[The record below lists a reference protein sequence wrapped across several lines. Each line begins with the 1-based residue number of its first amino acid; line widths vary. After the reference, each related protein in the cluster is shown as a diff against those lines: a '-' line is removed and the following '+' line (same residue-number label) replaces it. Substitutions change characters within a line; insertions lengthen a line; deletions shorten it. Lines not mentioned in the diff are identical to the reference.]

1 MYLIFDTETTGFPL
15 PDFKDPNNPR
25 VTQLAWVLLNEDGKI
40 FKKYSSLIDPDGWTI
55 PTVEELKAKGS
66 KNPHFFEEN
75 NMSTERCKK
84 EGRPIEFAVKH
95 FIEAIEESKYII
107 AHNLKFD
114 LAVMSS
120 EMYRLKKSAKN
131 KPIRICTM
139 DSTTNLLKIPGPKG
153 FKWPNLTE
161 LHTFLFGKGFEGAH
175 DAMDDVKACANC
187 FWVLKKRN
195 LITIPPY
202 EEKDKQSP
210 PQSP

>member
-1 MYLIFDTETTGFPL
+1 MYLIFDCETTGFPL

-84 EGRPIEFAVKH
+84 EGRPIEFAIKNL
-95 FIEAIEESKYII
+95 IEAIDECKYMI
-107 AHNLKFD
+107 AHNLVFD
-114 LAVMSS
+114 YSIIAS
-120 EMYRLKKSAKN
+120 EMYRLKKFPTN
-131 KPIRICTM
+131 KPIKICTM
-139 DSTTNLLKIPGPKG
+139 ATTTELLKLPNPRGG
-153 FKWPNLTE
+153 YKWPNLTE
-161 LHTFLFGKGFEGAH
+161 LHTFLFGKGFDGAH

-202 EEKDKQSP
+202 EEKDK
-210 PQSP
+210 